1 MRMTRLRP
9 LAVVAAPAV
18 LFVGFVYH
26 PYVSN
31 TTDAEAIAN
40 AVVADTTRW
49 GLAHLA
55 IGVGYALLVLAF
67 LASRSYLHEGGEER
81 WSRLA
86 LPLAAIGSALF
97 ASFRGWSSRHRGR
110 RKGRT
115 KHRPD
120 RRYVR
125 RQRVGLP
132 AQSGAG

>member
-1 MRMTRLRP
+1 
-9 LAVVAAPAV
+9 
-18 LFVGFVYH
+18 
-26 PYVSN
+26 VSN

-110 RKGRT
+110 RKGST